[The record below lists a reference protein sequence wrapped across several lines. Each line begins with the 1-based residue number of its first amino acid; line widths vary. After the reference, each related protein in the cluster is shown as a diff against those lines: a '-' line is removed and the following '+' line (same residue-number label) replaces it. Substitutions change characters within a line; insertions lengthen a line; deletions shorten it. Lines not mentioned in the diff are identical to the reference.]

1 MMKSKLFM
9 SREGRRKQ
17 ERSERRKA
25 FREAERAVDNVK
37 DRIKQMQR
45 ESDKQWNEAREA
57 LKSGQK
63 AAAQRLLTSYRAAQ
77 VLTTKLEQK
86 RWVFEQYL
94 TKMEMARSDQEFS
107 EALGGLNKVVQ
118 IDPEKVA
125 DVFEN
130 AQDLLGE
137 QIDADRFWEKLYRR
151 EMEGA
156 EGNMEDYIPSID
168 EMQSQLEQE
177 AAVEVGG
184 ATAGRV
190 DSELDRRIG
199 AGRERVSKLL
209 DDKP

>member
-1 MMKSKLFM
+1 MSKLFM

-45 ESDKQWNEAREA
+45 ESDKQWQQAREA

-77 VLTTKLEQK
+77 VLATKLEQK

-94 TKMEMARSDQEFS
+94 TKMEMARSDQEFA
-107 EALGGLNKVVQ
+107 EALGGLNKVTQ

-130 AQDLLGE
+130 AQELLGE
-137 QIDADRFWEKLYRR
+137 QVDSDRFWDKLYRK
-151 EMEGA
+151 EMDGA
-156 EGNMEDYIPSID
+156 EGSMEDYIPSID

-184 ATAGRV
+184 GAPERV
-190 DSELDRRIG
+190 SNELEQRIG
-199 AGRERVSKLL
+199 EGRERVKKLL
-209 DDKP
+209 DGKP

>member
-1 MMKSKLFM
+1 MKSKLFM

-17 ERSERRKA
+17 DRSERRKA
-25 FREAERAVDNVK
+25 FREAERAVENVK

-45 ESDKQWNEAREA
+45 ESDKQWNEARDA

-130 AQDLLGE
+130 AQDILGE
-137 QIDADRFWEKLYRR
+137 QIDADRFWDKLYRK

-156 EGNMEDYIPSID
+156 EGNMEDYIPSIE
-168 EMQSQLEQE
+168 EMQTQLEQE

-190 DSELDRRIG
+190 DSELDKRIG

-209 DDKP
+209 DGKE

>member
-1 MMKSKLFM
+1 MMSKLFM
-9 SREGRRKQ
+9 SKEGRRKQ

-45 ESDKQWNEAREA
+45 ESDKQWQQARDA

-77 VLTTKLEQK
+77 VLSTKLEQK

-94 TKMEMARSDQEFS
+94 TKMEMARSDQEFAD
-107 EALGGLNKVVQ
+107 ALGGLNKVTQ

-130 AQDLLGE
+130 AQELLGE
-137 QIDADRFWEKLYRR
+137 QVDSDRFWDKLYRK
-151 EMEGA
+151 EMDGA

-168 EMQSQLEQE
+168 DMQSQLEQE

-184 ATAGRV
+184 GATERV
-190 DSELDRRIG
+190 STELDRRIG
-199 AGRERVSKLL
+199 EGQERVKKLL
-209 DDKP
+209 DGKQ

>member
-1 MMKSKLFM
+1 MKSKLFM

-17 ERSERRKA
+17 DRSERRKA
-25 FREAERAVDNVK
+25 FREAERAVENVK

-45 ESDKQWNEAREA
+45 ESDKQWNEARDA

-130 AQDLLGE
+130 AQDILGE
-137 QIDADRFWEKLYRR
+137 QIDADRFWDKLYRK

-168 EMQSQLEQE
+168 EMQTQLEQE

-190 DSELDRRIG
+190 DSELDKRIG

>member
-1 MMKSKLFM
+1 MKSKLFM

-17 ERSERRKA
+17 DRSERRKA
-25 FREAERAVDNVK
+25 FREAERAVENVK

-45 ESDKQWNEAREA
+45 ESDKQWNEARDA

-130 AQDLLGE
+130 AQDILGE
-137 QIDADRFWEKLYRR
+137 QIDADRFWDKLYRK

-156 EGNMEDYIPSID
+156 EGNMEDYIPSIE
-168 EMQSQLEQE
+168 EMQTQLEQE

-190 DSELDRRIG
+190 DSELDKRIG

>member
-1 MMKSKLFM
+1 MMSKLFM

-25 FREAERAVDNVK
+25 FREAERAVENVK

-45 ESDKQWNEAREA
+45 ESDKQWQQARDA

-77 VLTTKLEQK
+77 VLSTKLEQK

-94 TKMEMARSDQEFS
+94 TKMEMARSDQEFAD
-107 EALGGLNKVVQ
+107 ALGGLNKVTQ

-130 AQDLLGE
+130 AQELLGE
-137 QIDADRFWEKLYRR
+137 QVDSDRFWDKLYRK
-151 EMEGA
+151 EMDGA

-168 EMQSQLEQE
+168 DMQSQLEQE

-184 ATAGRV
+184 GATERV
-190 DSELDRRIG
+190 SSELDRRIG
-199 AGRERVSKLL
+199 EGQERVKKLL
-209 DDKP
+209 DGKQ

>member
-1 MMKSKLFM
+1 MMSKLFM

-25 FREAERAVDNVK
+25 FREAERAVENVK

-45 ESDKQWNEAREA
+45 ESDKQWQQARDA

-77 VLTTKLEQK
+77 VLSTKLEQK

-94 TKMEMARSDQEFS
+94 TKMEMARSDQEFAD
-107 EALGGLNKVVQ
+107 ALGGLNKVTQ

-130 AQDLLGE
+130 AQELLGE
-137 QIDADRFWEKLYRR
+137 QVDSDRFWDKLYRK
-151 EMEGA
+151 EMDGA

-168 EMQSQLEQE
+168 DMQSQLEQE

-184 ATAGRV
+184 GATERV
-190 DSELDRRIG
+190 STELDRRIG
-199 AGRERVSKLL
+199 EGQERVKKLL
-209 DDKP
+209 DGKQ